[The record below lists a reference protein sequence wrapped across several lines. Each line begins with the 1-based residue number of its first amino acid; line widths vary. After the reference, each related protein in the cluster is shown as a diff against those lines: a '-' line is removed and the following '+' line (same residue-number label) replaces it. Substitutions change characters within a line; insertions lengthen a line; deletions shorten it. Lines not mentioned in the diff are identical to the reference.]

1 MAMGVTASGYT
12 ECITR
17 CLCVFLSIKV
27 TGGMLSKGLTPNQL
41 GAAVSLFIFSSE
53 DIRPCALIQNSPVTN
68 RKFFFF
74 FHGPSKLIVSLVAFS
89 MAGRLRQ
96 TA

>member
-1 MAMGVTASGYT
+1 M
-12 ECITR
+12 
-17 CLCVFLSIKV
+17 FLSIKV

-53 DIRPCALIQNSPVTN
+53 DIRPCGLIHIPVTN
-68 RKFFFF
+68 RKFCFF

-89 MAGRLRQ
+89 VVGRLRQ